1 MHVINKI
8 CNHFSFEFA
17 VPVPGTWISK
27 CGKYALFPMN
37 VVKLRYA
44 ILAKFILPNEENF
57 VEFNI
62 HRVLLKGKAGDY

>member
-1 MHVINKI
+1 
-8 CNHFSFEFA
+8 
-17 VPVPGTWISK
+17 
-27 CGKYALFPMN
+27 MN

-44 ILAKFILPNEENF
+44 ILAKFILPDEENF

>member
-1 MHVINKI
+1 
-8 CNHFSFEFA
+8 
-17 VPVPGTWISK
+17 
-27 CGKYALFPMN
+27 MN

-44 ILAKFILPNEENF
+44 ILMAKFILPDEENF